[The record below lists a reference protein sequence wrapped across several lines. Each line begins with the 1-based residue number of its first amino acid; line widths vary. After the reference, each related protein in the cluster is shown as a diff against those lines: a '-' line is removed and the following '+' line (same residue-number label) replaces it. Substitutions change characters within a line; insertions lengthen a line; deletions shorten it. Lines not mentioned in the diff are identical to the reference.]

1 MELRTWLLFTLLLQ
15 AGSPEP
21 RAGIAGSVV
30 RADTGAGIPGAQIDL
45 IKFTEAPSAD
55 PYTNSLI
62 TVTGNARGQF
72 AVPSLPPGTYRLFA
86 TRNGFARSEYGQ
98 RTPNG
103 RGVFLT
109 IAAGQQLKDITLR
122 LQPAGTITGRVTG
135 HDGEPL
141 TGFSVEL
148 LRATYDSTG
157 ARVFRPNLTARTD
170 DRGEYRI
177 FWITP
182 GRYYVSVNPLS
193 NREEEFDLSRQIL
206 LQAGHAG
213 GPPVDGLANFGFI
226 NPNQTF
232 SKDGYVITYY
242 PNTLNVAS
250 AQIIDI
256 RPGGELGGINIQ
268 LLQQPV
274 ARIRGRVVTATG
286 EPAREGEVGVRSSAG
301 ERFYGGIGS
310 DSNFEISNVTPGT
323 YNLFAQSAGG
333 QAAAQI
339 QVTGSDI
346 DNVLLTTSPGVT
358 VTGRL
363 QIEGGVP
370 PSEVPG
376 FGRPRIELGTGDT
389 ETGRIRGDDGTFR
402 IADVFPN
409 DYWVNVVNLP
419 PRTYLKEVSTAGTD
433 LFRAPLR
440 VSNNTPISLEIVI
453 GRNPGKLEGI
463 VVDQQQQP
471 VADVE
476 VTLIPDQP
484 RERHE
489 LYRKSQTDRNGR
501 FVIDEIVP
509 GNYKVFSWE
518 DLEPFSYFDPEVL
531 KQYEQRGTPVRIPEG
546 ASASVNIRLIAV
558 AGGLEAR

>member
-1 MELRTWLLFTLLLQ
+1 MRLRNWLLFTLLVQ

-21 RAGIAGSVV
+21 RASITGSVV
-30 RADTGAGIPGAQIDL
+30 RADSGAAIPGAQIDL
-45 IKFTEAPSAD
+45 IRFSESPTAD
-55 PYTNSLI
+55 PFTNSFI
-62 TVTGNARGQF
+62 TVTGDARGQF
-72 AVPSLPPGTYRLFA
+72 AVPSLAPGTYRLYA

-103 RGVFLT
+103 RGVSLT
-109 IAAGQQLKDITLR
+109 ITAGQQLKDVTLR

-141 TGFSVEL
+141 TGFTVEL

-157 ARVFRPNLTARTD
+157 ARVFRPSLTARTD

-182 GRYYVSVNPLS
+182 GKYYVSVNHRS
-193 NREEEFDLSRQIL
+193 YRGDEESVLLRQIL
-206 LQAGHAG
+206 LQAGQAG
-213 GPPVDGLANFGFI
+213 GPPVDGLANLGFI
-226 NPNQTF
+226 NTNQTF
-232 SKDGYVITYY
+232 SKDGYVLTYY
-242 PNTLNVAS
+242 PNTLSVAG
-250 AQIIDI
+250 AQVIDI
-256 RPGGELGGINIQ
+256 SPGGELGGINIQ

-286 EPAREGEVGVRSSAG
+286 EPAREGEVSVHSSGG
-301 ERFYGGIGS
+301 ERFYGGIGN

-323 YNLFAQSAGG
+323 YKLFADSAGG
-333 QAAAQI
+333 RASAQL

-346 DNVLLTTSPGVT
+346 DNVLLTASPGVT
-358 VTGRL
+358 VAGRL
-363 QIEGGVP
+363 QIEGGVS

-376 FGRPRIELGTGDT
+376 FGRPRIELGIGDT

-409 DYWVNVVNLP
+409 DYWVRVTNLP
-419 PRTYLKEVSTAGTD
+419 PRTYLKEVTAAGAD

-440 VSNNTPISLEIVI
+440 VSNSTPSNLEIVI
-453 GRNPGKLEGI
+453 GMNPGKLEGI

-471 VADVE
+471 VPDAE

-501 FVIDEIVP
+501 FVIDEVVP
-509 GNYKVFSWE
+509 GSYKVFSWE

-531 KQYEQRGTPVRIPEG
+531 KLYEQRGTPVRIGEG
-546 ASASVNIRLIAV
+546 ASSNVSIRLIPV
-558 AGGLEAR
+558 ASGH